1 MRCRI
6 LELSEYSG
14 RARANKDFCRS
25 QSLNNAETAVQA
37 IGYSGNVDEKRET
50 LAHPTAGEKAVFRF
64 QGAHHCASGGRRRVG
79 IWGLGFKGGCC
90 AGAGSEVGAMFT
102 TAVLWAR
109 RSSGL
114 RPGKLNNLGEHV
126 ESASQTLYKIL
137 ENHGPITVTDCWNH
151 AAQVTIPAIDFYLG
165 RSSIFFC
172 HIGRGVM
179 SNIGVLVLCCR
190 WRVML

>member
-1 MRCRI
+1 M
-6 LELSEYSG
+6 
-14 RARANKDFCRS
+14 
-25 QSLNNAETAVQA
+25 
-37 IGYSGNVDEKRET
+37 
-50 LAHPTAGEKAVFRF
+50 FRF

-151 AAQVTIPAIDFYLG
+151 AAQMEGNALKSKQHMKMMLRWMRERKTVQIICQHARDKKKSTPAERKFLFFLTPPKVVDLG
-165 RSSIFFC
+165 QTVSGQHDSTAP
-172 HIGRGVM
+172 
-179 SNIGVLVLCCR
+179 LA
-190 WRVML
+190 